1 MTRRRAM
8 ARTPARIPL
17 FLLDGL
23 GPDYLRA
30 AEMPRLTALMRAG
43 ASTLQGSGV
52 VPSLTN
58 VNHVSLLTGTY
69 PERHGLCANFYC
81 DRGSGRE
88 VFMDEV
94 TFVRSPLLFET
105 VKALAWSTALVAGKA
120 KLARLL
126 GRGLDWSFDMDHVPA
141 DLAPVVGP
149 PPEIF
154 SMEINLWVLRLAREV
169 ARRYRPRL
177 LYVATTDYPAH
188 MWPPGAPA
196 MQEHLAASDELIGRI
211 VEEYD
216 LDETVVAL
224 TADHGMNA
232 KTRGV
237 SPVRVL
243 GQAGIEARGVPLI
256 RDGLYAHHRDLG
268 GALYLFLRDAG
279 ESARALEVLRAAGP
293 GMDVVLPRAE
303 AWRFRLPAERVGDLI
318 CFGRAE
324 WALGVWAEGDPVRAE
339 RDLRSHGSLHEQAVP
354 MRLAGAGV
362 RPGAP
367 IERGST
373 VDLAPTLC
381 RLLGAA
387 AGPFQGRVLE
397 EALA

>member
-17 FLLDGL
+17 FLLDGF

-30 AEMPRLTALMRAG
+30 AEMPRLTAWMRAG

-120 KLARLL
+120 KLARPL

-169 ARRYRPRL
+169 PADTGPGSSTWRSRTIRRTCGRPAPRPCRNTLRPRTSSS
-177 LYVATTDYPAH
+177 AGSWRSTT
-188 MWPPGAPA
+188 
-196 MQEHLAASDELIGRI
+196 S
-211 VEEYD
+211 
-216 LDETVVAL
+216 
-224 TADHGMNA
+224 
-232 KTRGV
+232 TR
-237 SPVRVL
+237 RW
-243 GQAGIEARGVPLI
+243 
-256 RDGLYAHHRDLG
+256 
-268 GALYLFLRDAG
+268 
-279 ESARALEVLRAAGP
+279 
-293 GMDVVLPRAE
+293 
-303 AWRFRLPAERVGDLI
+303 WRSRRTTG
-318 CFGRAE
+318 
-324 WALGVWAEGDPVRAE
+324 
-339 RDLRSHGSLHEQAVP
+339 
-354 MRLAGAGV
+354 
-362 RPGAP
+362 
-367 IERGST
+367 
-373 VDLAPTLC
+373 
-381 RLLGAA
+381 
-387 AGPFQGRVLE
+387 
-397 EALA
+397 